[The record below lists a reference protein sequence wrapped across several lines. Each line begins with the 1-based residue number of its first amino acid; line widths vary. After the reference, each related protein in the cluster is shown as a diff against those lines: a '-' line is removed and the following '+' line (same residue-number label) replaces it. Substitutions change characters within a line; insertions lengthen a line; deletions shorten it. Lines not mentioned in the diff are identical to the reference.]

1 MKKLLAL
8 AFIASGLVLAACGES
23 KQEVASDS
31 LAVDTIAVDSV
42 VADSAAVDTWVA
54 K

>member
-8 AFIASGLVLAACGES
+8 AFIASGLLLAACGES
-23 KQEVASDS
+23 KQEVANDS
-31 LAVDTIAVDSV
+31 LAVDTAAVDSV
-42 VADSAAVDTWVA
+42 AADSAAVDTAAA

>member
-42 VADSAAVDTWVA
+42 VADSAAVDTAAA

>member
-8 AFIASGLVLAACGES
+8 AFIASGLVLAACGE
-23 KQEVASDS
+23 KQTEVASDS

-42 VADSAAVDTWVA
+42 AADSVAADTAVV

>member
-8 AFIASGLVLAACGES
+8 AFIASAVALASCGES
-23 KQEVASDS
+23 KTEVASDS
-31 LAVDTIAVDSV
+31 LAVDTAAVDSV
-42 VADSAAVDTWVA
+42 AADSAAVDTAAA

>member
-42 VADSAAVDTWVA
+42 VSDSAAVDTAAA

>member
-8 AFIASGLVLAACGES
+8 AFIASVLVLAACGES

-42 VADSAAVDTWVA
+42 AADSAAVDTSVA

>member
-8 AFIASGLVLAACGES
+8 AFISSGLVLAACGES

-42 VADSAAVDTWVA
+42 AADSAAVDTSVA

>member
-31 LAVDTIAVDSV
+31 LAVDTIAVDR
-42 VADSAAVDTWVA
+42 VASDSAAVDTAVV

>member
-23 KQEVASDS
+23 KTEVANDS
-31 LAVDTIAVDSV
+31 LAVDTAAVDSV
-42 VADSAAVDTWVA
+42 AADSAAVDTAVA

>member
-8 AFIASGLVLAACGES
+8 TFIACGLVLASCGES
-23 KQEVASDS
+23 KTEVASDS
-31 LAVDTIAVDSV
+31 LAVDTAAVDTV
-42 VADSAAVDTWVA
+42 AADSAAVDTAVA

>member
-42 VADSAAVDTWVA
+42 AADSVAVDKAAT